1 MASLEIISSKN
12 SGGSSVFPLTKKLI
26 SMGSD
31 ASNDIVI
38 AGDGV
43 GPSHAVMQFD
53 GIQFNI
59 TSVDRKAILFV
70 NGKKK
75 RKTVLSEGD
84 VVKIGETVLRFSIL
98 ECSAIQSSELTP
110 ADNLGF
116 SKLQELSQKL
126 LSQQSLP
133 AILEHLMDSVI
144 ELSSADKGFLILT
157 KNDAVSIK
165 VARNIERANI
175 KDAVEQVSDSIIAKV
190 IQSKTS
196 IIVSDAANDSEFNSS
211 QSVVKL
217 NLSSV
222 MCLPLVSRDGLIG
235 LIYVGN
241 DNIVNMFTNEHL
253 ELLEVFAAQASLIVA
268 NAILMND
275 LRLDNEV
282 LMTRLKEKRFGS
294 IVGSCTAMQEVFRT
308 IEKVAPT
315 NVNVLITG
323 QTGTGKELIAHEIH
337 NRSPRADGPFI
348 TINCGAIPESLLES
362 ELFGH
367 IKGAF
372 TGASHTRE
380 GKFQAA
386 HSGTIFLD
394 EIGEMPLN
402 LQVKLL
408 RVLQERIIT
417 KVGATQSEFIDIR
430 VLAATNR
437 NLEDAIKEKTFRD
450 DLYYRL
456 NVLMVSLPP
465 LADRGEDVVT
475 IAKYCIQNICDEL
488 NIAVH
493 VLGADAEKA
502 IREYNWPGN
511 IRQLENRLKKALV
524 LAESTTLSASDLDL
538 SETELAPLVPLADA
552 KEKFAFQY
560 IMKALERN
568 GGNRTK
574 AASELGVDPRTIF
587 RYLGK
592 DFA

>member
-1 MASLEIISSKN
+1 
-12 SGGSSVFPLTKKLI
+12 
-26 SMGSD
+26 MGSD